1 MTLPGL
7 PQRFWLSWGGRTLA
21 FGKDAG
27 SPDASKNVRVGSQ
40 RNKGFSTEGHH
51 LVSTLVRLRM
61 KGITMW
67 RGSVPRIRLSIAAG
81 LLLPLLAL
89 LVWTPTPASAAAT
102 DSISAVVQT
111 CTLPVGASCDPTQPI
126 NGADWATSATA
137 YGSEVW
143 WRVVVTNTGTDPLTD
158 IEVSSSLPL
167 PSTDCS
173 GPVPV
178 PGNSLAVGASYG
190 YVCETTN
197 LTQTV
202 TAVADAPSG
211 PITSA
216 PSTGTA
222 QVESATPPPGAA
234 ITAVLQICI
243 LANQA
248 SCDPSQPIN
257 GADWASSETLNQTT
271 ARWRVF
277 VTNTGTVPLTT
288 LVATDGL
295 AQTDCGGVVPMP
307 TDPLVMG
314 ASLSYECQTD
324 SVTQTTTNTV
334 TVSAFPSPYPS
345 GAPVTSPPSSAT
357 AIVASPT
364 TAVLFPFDWSIQSG
378 RAAVLDASASAN
390 VTSVNF
396 TLAGWGVPDHI
407 ISAAVASPYGW
418 LGRWNTTTVP
428 NGIYVLRSVASYA
441 NGQSGTSR
449 DVLIF
454 VFNF

>member
-1 MTLPGL
+1 M
-7 PQRFWLSWGGRTLA
+7 R
-21 FGKDAG
+21 
-27 SPDASKNVRVGSQ
+27 
-40 RNKGFSTEGHH
+40 
-51 LVSTLVRLRM
+51 
-61 KGITMW
+61 

-89 LVWTPTPASAAAT
+89 LVWMPTPASAAT

-111 CTLPVGASCDPTQPI
+111 CTLPVGPSCDPTQPI
-126 NGADWATSATA
+126 NGADWASSATA

-143 WRVVVTNTGTDPLTD
+143 WRVVVTNTGTDPLTN
-158 IEVSSSLPL
+158 INVSSSPPL

-178 PGNSLAVGASYG
+178 PGNSLAAGASYG

-197 LTQTV
+197 VTPPTTLNQTV
-202 TAVADAPSG
+202 TAAGDAPSG
-211 PITSA
+211 PVTST
-216 PSTGTA
+216 PSTATA

-248 SCDPSQPIN
+248 SCDPTQPLN
-257 GADWASSETLNQTT
+257 GADWASSETLNQTM
-271 ARWRVF
+271 AQWRVF

-288 LVATDGL
+288 LVATDAL

-307 TDPLVMG
+307 TNPLVAG
-314 ASLSYECQTD
+314 ASLSYECQTNT
-324 SVTQTTTNTV
+324 VTQTTTNTV

-364 TAVLFPFDWSIQSG
+364 TAVLFPFNWSIQSG
-378 RAAVLDASASAN
+378 RAALLDASASAN

-396 TLAGWGVPDHI
+396 TLTGWWVPDHI
-407 ISAAVASPYGW
+407 IAAAVPTPYGW

-428 NGIYVLRSVASYA
+428 NGIYLLQSVASYA

-449 DVLIF
+449 GVLIF